1 MKTVSDALLALI
13 NSTIAGDVSANGA
26 PVNLQDFDCYTL
38 TLASGVVL
46 RLTNADFDISD
57 GGGSTIIPAPS
68 YTAEDGVS
76 VYIAANASPYTT
88 EADPVIIPGMAK
100 VWTSIVRVDE
110 AGSKTLA
117 HWKVGFDADQWTL
130 IVMPRP
136 IDLVT
141 GQAFP
146 DTIGSVPWIQAA
158 QGGAL
163 DAADFQVDRAIFAT
177 MPTWPMPPGGAVPV
191 GFVTGIFAGTV
202 GAVDTTST
210 EVIITVMDYRQLLS
224 IQMPRHFWQGQC
236 RHTLFDI
243 GCTANFTTLPKASFA
258 TNGAAIGGST
268 PGSIENNL
276 PVPAGSQTYIQGSI
290 TMTSGQN
297 AGFSRT
303 ITGWSG
309 AKTAFKLLIPFPFRV
324 TSGDQ
329 FVAYPGCSKT
339 QAACAAFNNSD
350 NFGGQS
356 YVPTPETAA

>member
-1 MKTVSDALLALI
+1 VKTVSDALLALI
-13 NSTIAGDVSANGA
+13 NSTIASDMSASGA
-26 PVNLQDFDCYTL
+26 PVNFQDFDCYTL
-38 TLASGVVL
+38 TLASGTVL
-46 RLTNADFDISD
+46 RFTNADFDITD
-57 GGGSTIIPAPS
+57 AIVTTGTGY

-76 VYIAANASPYTT
+76 IYTAPDGISAYVVEGGSVST
-88 EADPVIIPGMAK
+88 AGSH
-100 VWTSIVRVDE
+100 VWTSALRVDE

-117 HWKVGFDADQWTL
+117 HWKAGFDADQWTL

-136 IDLVT
+136 VDPVT
-141 GQAFP
+141 NQVFP
-146 DTIGSVPWIQAA
+146 DTIGGVPWILAA

-163 DAADFQVDRAIFAT
+163 DAADFQVDRAVFET
-177 MPTWPMPPGGAVPV
+177 MPTWPIPPGGAAPV
-191 GFVTGIFAGTV
+191 GFITGIFAGVV

-210 EVIITVMDYRQLLS
+210 QVIITVQDYRQLLS

-276 PVPAGSQTYIQGSI
+276 PVPAGSKTYVQGSI

-303 ITGWSG
+303 ITGWAG
-309 AKTAFKLLIPFPFRV
+309 AAKALKLLIPFPFAIV
-324 TSGDQ
+324 SGDT
-329 FVAYPGCSKT
+329 FTAYPGCAKT